1 VSDKPP
7 ISIAL
12 IGFDG
17 QEELEMRALFSRS
30 EHWQQ
35 PWRVVSQGEAAQIV
49 LLPADSP
56 EELARWHHWSRELP
70 CARLIAY
77 AQHPPENALWHLVRK
92 HDGNRPSL
100 LEFAGVLKQ
109 IAALL
114 ETNQINL
121 EGRRNFEES
130 PPLAEGSDELITGIE
145 NPSSHREEKKHRNL
159 LSFFKSLF
167 KGER

>member
-1 VSDKPP
+1 MSDKAP

-17 QEELEMRALFSRS
+17 QEEFEMRALFSRS

-49 LLPADSP
+49 LLPADSA
-56 EELARWHHWSRELP
+56 EELAIWHRWSRELP

-77 AQHPPENALWHLVRK
+77 SRHPPENARWHLVRK
-92 HDGNRPSL
+92 HDDSRPSL

-109 IAALL
+109 ITALL

-121 EGRRNFEES
+121 EDRRHFEES
-130 PPLAEGSDELITGIE
+130 PPLAEVSDELIMDIE
-145 NPSSHREEKKHRNL
+145 NPSSHREEKKHRDF

-167 KGER
+167 KGQR

>member
-1 VSDKPP
+1 MCDKPP

-35 PWRVVSQGEAAQIV
+35 PWRVVSRGEAAQIV

-56 EELARWHHWSRELP
+56 EELAVWHRWSREPP
-70 CARLIAY
+70 CVRLIAY
-77 AQHPPENALWHLVRK
+77 AQHPPKNVRWHLIRK
-92 HDGNRPSL
+92 HGDNHPSL

-109 IAALL
+109 IATLL
-114 ETNQINL
+114 ETNQIDP
-121 EGRRNFEES
+121 EDRRHFEES
-130 PPLAEGSDELITGIE
+130 PPLAEVSDELMMDID
-145 NPSSHREEKKHRNL
+145 NPSSRREEKTP
-159 LSFFKSLF
+159 
-167 KGER
+167 